1 MNEIKTLWRASKT
14 YRTWLVIA
22 GIYFLLRLAAQV
34 YFMMPSQAT
43 EGSVG
48 EQLGA
53 DMQLS
58 YVRASESFQARED
71 MYLKG
76 SLEHV
81 EEHYLYS
88 PAFAFFFGPVFLLRA
103 DILTGLMIA
112 LHLLAYAVMYVGWL
126 RIFRQNKL
134 EKMSALWVK
143 FLPLYLVFSPFWDDL
158 AYMNTYI
165 FMALFATLL
174 IEATMKE
181 QTGWASFW
189 LGAVI
194 LPIKP
199 QWAFAFLI
207 PLLLGRYRFFSR
219 LVFGTAAAYALVT
232 AATLAGG
239 GFEYVLSQYRDYV
252 QFLGRLVRD
261 YPWWGPD
268 KPFLGYNHSVMQVI
282 LYFFG
287 ITPATFNLATGLK
300 LLLLFPLGILGL
312 RALQKPRQKAG
323 HEAPEFALG
332 LALALYLAAFI
343 WLDMLWELSM
353 AMTVFVYLWAVVL
366 ERWKKILIG
375 ALFFPYALIDVWR
388 LLSYLIGG
396 DSVIHNAGYV
406 LTDPLIYIP
415 VILLVLLV
423 FYFLLLERLWILQKR
438 PEGSRA

>member
-22 GIYFLLRLAAQV
+22 SIYFLLRLAAQI
-34 YFMMPSQAT
+34 YFMMPSQVT

-53 DMQLS
+53 DMRLS
-58 YVRASESFQARED
+58 YVRAAASFQARED

-88 PAFAFFFGPVFLLRA
+88 PAFAFFFGPIFLLRA

-134 EKMSALWVK
+134 EKMSALWVN

-165 FMALFATLL
+165 FMAMFATLL
-174 IEATMKE
+174 IEAILKE
-181 QTGWASFW
+181 QTSWASFW
-189 LGAVI
+189 LGAII

-199 QWAFAFLI
+199 QWAFALLI
-207 PLLLGRYRFFSR
+207 PLLLGRGRFFLS
-219 LVFGTAAAYALVT
+219 L
-232 AATLAGG
+232 LAGTIGAYGVVVIITVVG
-239 GFEYVLSQYRDYV
+239 GGLEYGLSQYRDYV

-268 KPFLGYNHSVMQVI
+268 KPFLGYNHSVVQVVF
-282 LYFFG
+282 YFFG
-287 ITPATFNLATGLK
+287 ISPATFNFATALK
-300 LLLLFPLGILGL
+300 LLLLAPLGLFSLQAL
-312 RALQKPRQKAG
+312 RYPAKKAG
-323 HEAPEFALG
+323 YEMPEFALG
-332 LALALYLAAFI
+332 LAFALYLAAFI

-353 AMTVFVYLWAVVL
+353 AMPVFVYLWAVVQ
-366 ERWKKILIG
+366 ERWKRALITI
-375 ALFFPYALIDVWR
+375 LFFPYAFIDAWR

-396 DSVIHNAGYV
+396 EAVIYNAGYV

-423 FYFLLLERLWILQKR
+423 FYFLLLERLWTLQKR
-438 PEGSRA
+438 LEGSRV